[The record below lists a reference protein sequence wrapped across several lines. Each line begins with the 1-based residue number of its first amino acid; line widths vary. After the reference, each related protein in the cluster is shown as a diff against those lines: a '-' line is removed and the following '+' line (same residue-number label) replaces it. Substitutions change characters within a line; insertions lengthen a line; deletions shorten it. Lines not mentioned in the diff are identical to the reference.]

1 MNHVNDATSSQA
13 DKAPGDCSETLQE
26 LQLFLDGELP
36 DGQRSH
42 VLAHIEAC
50 LECYQAFDFHAE
62 LKQIIATKCH
72 NDEMP
77 GDLMSRIQQCL
88 DEDLRPGSDDEPTA

>member
-1 MNHVNDATSSQA
+1 MNQPASSDAE
-13 DKAPGDCSETLQE
+13 KAPGDCSETLQE

-36 DGQRSH
+36 EGERAH

-62 LKQIIATKCH
+62 LKQIIAIKCR
-72 NDEMP
+72 NDPMP
-77 GDLMSRIQQCL
+77 GDLIGRIRQCL
-88 DEDLRPGSDDEPTA
+88 DDEPAEPAEGATE